1 MLLLK
6 SKIKWLVVE
15 NSVELSNFMLSYSY
29 FHFSNGKFSGTKLK
43 KCLDS
48 FFGLQWE
55 KSRKLIDLHFKR
67 EISLVKIYHYI
78 IQMKMLQIDW
88 IVIKSVQYRNQTIS
102 SFKIFPPFTLF
113 QESST
118 IRLELSIWLQ
128 FFSS

>member
-15 NSVELSNFMLSYSY
+15 NSVELSNFMLSHSY
-29 FHFSNGKFSGTKLK
+29 FHFSNGKFSGKKLK
-43 KCLDS
+43 KCLDL
-48 FFGLQWE
+48 FFDLQKE
-55 KSRKLIDLHFKR
+55 KSRKLIDLKLIVHFKR

-78 IQMKMLQIDW
+78 TQMKMLQIDW

-102 SFKIFPPFTLF
+102 SRFTLF